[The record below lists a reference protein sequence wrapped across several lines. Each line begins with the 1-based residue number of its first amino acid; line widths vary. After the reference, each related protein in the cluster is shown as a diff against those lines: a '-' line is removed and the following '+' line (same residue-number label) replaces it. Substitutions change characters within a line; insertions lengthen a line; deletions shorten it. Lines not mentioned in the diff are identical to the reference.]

1 MPTVFIDGRYRFYFF
16 SREENRRHV
25 HVSSSDGEAKIW
37 LEPEIEVARVV
48 NLSAQE
54 VSKILEIIK
63 NRQEEINAFWNRH
76 FN

>member
-1 MPTVFIDGRYRFYFF
+1 MPTVFIYGRYRFYFF

-54 VSKILEIIK
+54 VSKILEIIRD
-63 NRQEEINAFWNRH
+63 RQGEINDFWNRH
-76 FN
+76 FK

>member
-54 VSKILEIIK
+54 VSKILKIIGD
-63 NRQEEINAFWNRH
+63 RQGEINDFWNRH
-76 FN
+76 FK